1 MTTDTEAHGAE
12 DATDEDPTAA
22 QDASETPDPTDVDLL
37 RKLWRLTLKTL
48 IAELESGEAK
58 ASGLAVAKSFLES
71 NGVTRE
77 TLDKLDGKANTAAAL
92 APMLAR
98 LPSFDD

>member
-22 QDASETPDPTDVDLL
+22 QDASDVDLL

>member
-1 MTTDTEAHGAE
+1 MTTDATAE
-12 DATDEDPTAA
+12 TTD
-22 QDASETPDPTDVDLL
+22 TPPPEPTDVDLL

-58 ASGLAVAKSFLES
+58 ASGLAVAKAFLES

-77 TLDKLDGKANTAAAL
+77 TLDKLDGKGGTLAAL
-92 APMLAR
+92 GPMLKN

>member
-1 MTTDTEAHGAE
+1 MPEVTTSAQGATADAPLAAAE
-12 DATDEDPTAA
+12 DA
-22 QDASETPDPTDVDLL
+22 SDVDLL
-37 RKLWRLTLKTL
+37 RKLWRLTLSTL

-77 TLDKLDGKANTAAAL
+77 TLDRLDGKTPGGALAAL
-92 APMLAR
+92 APMLKN